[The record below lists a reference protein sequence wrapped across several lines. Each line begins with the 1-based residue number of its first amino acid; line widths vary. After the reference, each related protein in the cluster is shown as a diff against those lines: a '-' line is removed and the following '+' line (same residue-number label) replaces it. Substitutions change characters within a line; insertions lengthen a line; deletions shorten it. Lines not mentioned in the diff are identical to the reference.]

1 VLSAALAAITASAD
15 SNNFINIAPPFES
28 TLNRLQFSDYISNG
42 RNRTSHSIKS
52 RLTQRTISN
61 ERWLI
66 THILREALT
75 VRTQICLAA
84 ATE

>member
-1 VLSAALAAITASAD
+1 VPSAAIAAITASAD
-15 SNNFINIAPPFES
+15 SDNFINIAPLFES
-28 TLNRLQFSDYISNG
+28 TLNRLPFSGYISNG

-52 RLTQRTISN
+52 PLTQRTISN
-61 ERWLI
+61 KRWI
-66 THILREALT
+66 VTHILREALI